1 MRKLSQKNENANGKS
16 GKKCRPTP
24 APPPEPRLDLE
35 QIRRKLA
42 SSTGPRYW
50 RSLEELARTP
60 GFADMLEREF
70 PRQASEWR
78 DPVSRRNF
86 LQLMG
91 ASLALAGLSACTKQ
105 PAESIV
111 PYVRAPEEIV
121 PGNPLLYATAMT
133 LGSAATPLLVESN
146 MGRPTKVEGNPL
158 HPASLGATDIYA
170 QASVLTL
177 YDPDRSQTLLYL
189 GEVRPW
195 GAFLGGVRGA
205 IVAQRSLLGAGLR
218 FLTETVVSPAL
229 ADQLRRIL
237 RQYPQAKWHQYD
249 PINHDNAHTGAK
261 LAFGEV
267 VDAHYRLDQADV
279 IVSLDADFL
288 SSGCPGFVRY
298 ARDFASRRKLEG
310 GKSEM
315 SRMYVVE
322 STPSNTGA
330 KADHRMALRAAEVE
344 GFAGELAGA
353 LGIGD
358 LGITGSPKNPYY
370 KWIAAVA
377 RDLQAHRGASVVL
390 AGDGQPP
397 AVHALAHAMNQALG
411 NVGKTVV
418 YTESIE
424 ADSVN
429 QTDSLRD
436 LVQDLA
442 AGKVDLLVILG
453 GNPVYNAPA
462 DLNFDDNISRAGLR
476 VRLGLYEDETSALC
490 QWHVPEAHYLE
501 SWGDT
506 RAYDGTVSIQ
516 QPLIAPLYGGKSA
529 HEILGAFTD
538 EPERTAYNT
547 VREYWASRRG
557 GPDFEQNWRRWV
569 HDGFIPGTAF
579 EPKAVSVGAL
589 SLPAAAPPKPGEIE
603 VVFRADPTV
612 YDGRFANN
620 GWLQELPKPHS
631 TITWDNAALISPK
644 TAAQRL
650 GPQVNS
656 QDVVEIVYRD
666 RRVRAPLWITPG
678 HADDS
683 ITIYLGYGRTRAGR
697 AGTGAGFSAYAL
709 RTTTAPWSAR
719 GVRLNLTGEQY
730 ELAVTQG
737 HNNMEGRDLV
747 RSSDLEDYRK
757 DPRFARHDEPE
768 PALTLYQPYEY
779 KDHAWGMAIDLNS
792 CVGCNACVVACQAEN
807 NIPVVGKFE
816 VQRGR
821 EMQWIRIDRY
831 YEGDWANPRIH
842 FQPVP
847 CMQCENAP
855 CEPVCPVGATV
866 HSAEGLNDMVY
877 NRCVGTRYCSNN
889 CPYKVRRFNF
899 LLYSDYET
907 ESLKLLRNP
916 EVTVRS
922 RGVMEKC
929 TYCVQRI
936 NRGRVEAEKQD
947 RKVADGEV
955 LTACQQAC
963 PAGAIVFGDIND
975 SKSRVA
981 RLKAE
986 PRNYGLLAELNTRP
1000 RTTYL
1005 AEVRNPNPELE
1016 APAAKEKKH

>member
-1 MRKLSQKNENANGKS
+1 MKEKDKTCKDGRKA
-16 GKKCRPTP
+16 
-24 APPPEPRLDLE
+24 APPPGPRLDLE
-35 QIRRKLA
+35 AIRRKLA
-42 SSTGPRYW
+42 SVTGPRYW
-50 RSLEELARTP
+50 RSLEELAHTP
-60 GFADMLEREF
+60 GFEDMLEREF
-70 PRQASEWR
+70 PRQASVWR

-105 PAESIV
+105 PPEAIV

-121 PGNPLLYATAMT
+121 PGNPLFYATAMT
-133 LGSAATPLLVESN
+133 LGSAALPLLVESN
-146 MGRPTKVEGNPL
+146 MGRPTKVEGNPE

-177 YDPDRSQTLLYL
+177 YDPDRSQTLLYM
-189 GEVRPW
+189 GEVLPW
-195 GAFLGGVRGA
+195 GRFLGGVKA
-205 IVAQRSLLGAGLR
+205 PIAAQRSLLGAGLR
-218 FLTETVVSPAL
+218 FLTETVVSPSL
-229 ADQLRRIL
+229 ADQLRRIQ

-249 PINHDNAHTGAK
+249 PINHDNAHDGSK
-261 LAFGEV
+261 LAFGQV
-267 VDAHYRLDQADV
+267 MDAHYRLDQAEV

-288 SSGCPGFVRY
+288 SSGYPGFGRY

-310 GKSEM
+310 GKQEM
-315 SRMYVVE
+315 SRLYVVE

-330 KADHRMALRAAEVE
+330 KADHRMALRSGEVE
-344 GFAGELAGA
+344 NFAGLLAGT

-358 LGITGSPKNPYY
+358 LGIAGPAKNPYY
-370 KWIAAVA
+370 RFIAAVA
-377 RDLQAHRGASVVL
+377 HDLQAHRGACVVI

-411 NVGKTVV
+411 NAGKTVL
-418 YTESIE
+418 YTDPIE

-436 LVQDLA
+436 LVANLA
-442 AGKVDLLVILG
+442 AGQVDLLVILG
-453 GNPVYNAPA
+453 GNPVYNTPA
-462 DLNFDDNISRAGLR
+462 DLDFKGAMAKAAMRI
-476 VRLGLYEDETSALC
+476 RLGLYEDETSQFC
-490 QWHVPEAHYLE
+490 QWHIPQAHYLE

-516 QPLIAPLYGGKSA
+516 QPLIAPLYGGKSP

-538 EPERTAYNT
+538 EPERSAYNI
-547 VREYWASRRG
+547 VREYWAAQRG
-557 GPDFEQNWRRWV
+557 GPDFERNWRRWV
-569 HDGFIPGTAF
+569 HDGFIPDTKLP
-579 EPKAVSVGAL
+579 PKTPSLGSL
-589 SLPAAAPPKPGEIE
+589 SLPPAAPPRPGEVE

-644 TAAQRL
+644 TAAERL
-650 GPQVNS
+650 GPGTNS
-656 QDVVEIVYRD
+656 QDVVEIAYRD
-666 RRVRAPLWITPG
+666 RKVRAPLWITPG
-678 HADDS
+678 HADDCV
-683 ITIYLGYGRTRAGR
+683 TVYLGYGRTRAGR
-697 AGTGAGFSAYAL
+697 AGSNAGFSAYAL
-709 RTTTAPWSAR
+709 RTTTAPWSAA
-719 GVRLNLTGEQY
+719 GVRLSLTGEQY
-730 ELAVTQG
+730 QLAVTQG

-747 RSSDLEDYRK
+747 RSAELDDYRK
-757 DPRFARHDEPE
+757 EPNFAQRDQPD
-768 PALTLYQPYEY
+768 AGLTLYQPYEY
-779 KDHAWGMAIDLNS
+779 NDHKWGMAIDLNS
-792 CVGCNACVVACQAEN
+792 CVGCSACVVACQAEN

-816 VQRGR
+816 VQRVR

-831 YEGDWANPRIH
+831 YEGDWANPRVH

-855 CEPVCPVGATV
+855 FEPVCPVVATV

-936 NRGRVEAEKQD
+936 NRGRIEAEKED
-947 RKVADGEV
+947 RKVRDGEV

-963 PAGAIVFGDIND
+963 PAGAIVFGDLND
-975 SKSRVA
+975 PKSGVT
-981 RLKAE
+981 RLKTE
-986 PRNYGLLAELNTRP
+986 PRNYALLGELNTRP

-1016 APAAKEKKH
+1016 LPATKERKHE

>member
-1 MRKLSQKNENANGKS
+1 
-16 GKKCRPTP
+16 
-24 APPPEPRLDLE
+24 
-35 QIRRKLA
+35 
-42 SSTGPRYW
+42 
-50 RSLEELARTP
+50 
-60 GFADMLEREF
+60 
-70 PRQASEWR
+70 
-78 DPVSRRNF
+78 
-86 LQLMG
+86 
-91 ASLALAGLSACTKQ
+91 
-105 PAESIV
+105 
-111 PYVRAPEEIV
+111 
-121 PGNPLLYATAMT
+121 
-133 LGSAATPLLVESN
+133 
-146 MGRPTKVEGNPL
+146 
-158 HPASLGATDIYA
+158 
-170 QASVLTL
+170 
-177 YDPDRSQTLLYL
+177 
-189 GEVRPW
+189 
-195 GAFLGGVRGA
+195 
-205 IVAQRSLLGAGLR
+205 
-218 FLTETVVSPAL
+218 
-229 ADQLRRIL
+229 
-237 RQYPQAKWHQYD
+237 
-249 PINHDNAHTGAK
+249 
-261 LAFGEV
+261 
-267 VDAHYRLDQADV
+267 
-279 IVSLDADFL
+279 
-288 SSGCPGFVRY
+288 
-298 ARDFASRRKLEG
+298 
-310 GKSEM
+310 
-315 SRMYVVE
+315 
-322 STPSNTGA
+322 
-330 KADHRMALRAAEVE
+330 
-344 GFAGELAGA
+344 
-353 LGIGD
+353 
-358 LGITGSPKNPYY
+358 
-370 KWIAAVA
+370 VA

-462 DLNFDDNISRAGLR
+462 DLNFAANISRAGLR

-936 NRGRVEAEKQD
+936 NRGRIEAEKQD